1 LGIRL
6 LAENRSDVVKREE
19 KKEIRKSILAIRNKM
34 KKDEVTR
41 LSSEIIATLRKKP
54 LYKESKNIMLYLSFG
69 NEVDSFKLIEH
80 CQEDEKK
87 VIIPHCI
94 KEGTVILPAEIKD
107 VENELVKNSIGL
119 LKPKP
124 EYMRPVKEEDIDL
137 IIIPGIAFDLR
148 CYRIGFGA
156 GYYR

>member
-87 VIIPHCI
+87 VLTRLIVRMVD
-94 KEGTVILPAEIKD
+94 KTVNI
-107 VENELVKNSIGL
+107 
-119 LKPKP
+119 
-124 EYMRPVKEEDIDL
+124 
-137 IIIPGIAFDLR
+137 
-148 CYRIGFGA
+148 
-156 GYYR
+156 